1 MKQKSQNRF
10 LAALLAVAMMLQMLP
25 MLAFAEDATGTGK
38 PVAWIKDPYDPAKNQ
53 GFTSLEEAVKKAKS
67 GATIILEEG
76 NYTLYN
82 IKSDDTTRGKDLT
95 FVGQG
100 PDKTTWRIGPTVL
113 NPAFFGKEY
122 NGDYSFDGAGKI
134 TFKNMTLGT
143 GSADYLGFIRP
154 DQTVVD
160 HCEIYGKTF
169 YWGYTS
175 AVFTDTTFY
184 APPKDYAIW
193 TYSSPTMEFDNCTF
207 NTTGKAINVYA
218 DYGAGKQD
226 ITVYFNNCTV
236 LNSGS
241 ELKTAL
247 NINDSNM
254 RPFKYTIYINNPQTI
269 NAALDTTTCSRMF
282 GFGGKDKE
290 ATNNKGKTDVYVDG
304 DLVWTNGKMK
314 THSYTE
320 GEKEERAYRDGEKEE
335 GAYKITGRSDWTP
348 SVERVDECEVTKTC
362 KYCGWTKKE
371 LEHASVYRLQYNLN
385 EGVGDETAYK
395 DAFSHEK
402 ESVKLAAA
410 PTREGYQFA
419 GWLSPNGK
427 LYKAESELVLT
438 GDEVFTA
445 YWKKDEP
452 VVNHTLT
459 VTGGTFAVKDGDID
473 VTDTLETSTDE
484 ASGKQTCLVP
494 DGAEVTV
501 TLDQT
506 KVPEG
511 MVFDIW
517 STGELPLDQDYK
529 AESITFTMN
538 GDVDVAAQY
547 RSADIEDGSD
557 VVGPIIVGTA
567 VVAGGALVG
576 YTLGTDLVGQM
587 WGLPYF
593 PSNRSALAMMLW
605 EDAGKPMPESEILY
619 PDVGQEEQDMD
630 LQHAARW
637 SMEHD
642 LLPDLNDQD
651 TELPPEQVKF
661 YPDNMVTK
669 ISVLR
674 AWKKAQDLKQNAQ

>member
-25 MLAFAEDATGTGK
+25 MLAFAEGAPGTGK
-38 PVAWIKDPYDPAKNQ
+38 PVAWNKKKNKSY
-53 GFTSLEEAVKKAKS
+53 TSLEAAVIDADS
-67 GATIILEEG
+67 GDTITLGKG
-76 NYTLYN
+76 NYTLYGK
-82 IKSDDTTRGKDLT
+82 KSDVIKTKGKDLT

-100 PDKTTWRIGPTVL
+100 PDVTAWNIGAEVP
-113 NPAFFGKEY
+113 NPDLIGTEY

-134 TFKNMTLGT
+134 TFKNMTLRSGDK
-143 GSADYLGFIRP
+143 DYLGFIRI
-154 DQTVVD
+154 DNTVVEN
-160 HCEIYGKTF
+160 CVINGKTD

-175 AVFTDTTFY
+175 AEFINTTFNAPNGQY
-184 APPKDYAIW
+184 ALW
-193 TYSSPTMEFDNCTF
+193 TYCSPTMTFDTCTF
-207 NTTGKAINVYA
+207 NATGKVINVYT
-218 DYGAGKQD
+218 DYSAGSHN
-226 ITVYFNNCTV
+226 ITVNFNNCTV
-236 LNSGS
+236 NSSSG
-241 ELKTAL
+241 KTAL

-254 RPFKYTIYINNPQTI
+254 GSYKYILNITGDNHVT
-269 NAALDTTTCSRMF
+269 AELDTTTCTQLF
-282 GFGGKDKE
+282 GFGGKFNELYRNSNSGRTVVNID
-290 ATNNKGKTDVYVDG
+290 GKC
-304 DLVWTNGKMK
+304 VWKDGKMQ
-314 THSYTE
+314 THSYT
-320 GEKEERAYRDGEKEE
+320 DGEHDK
-335 GAYKITGRSDWTP
+335 AFTYTYSKWTKFD
-348 SVERVDECEVTKTC
+348 ERNEWRDVTKTC
-362 KYCGWTKKE
+362 DYCHRE
-371 LEHASVYRLQYNLN
+371 LEKHQETASVYRLQYNLN
-385 EGVGDETAYK
+385 GGVDDETAYK

-402 ESVKLAAA
+402 EKVTLAAA
-410 PTREGYQFA
+410 PTREGYEFA
-419 GWLSPNGK
+419 GWLSLKGK
-427 LYKAESELVLT
+427 LYNAGSELVLT

-445 YWKKDEP
+445 QWKKKDEP

-459 VTGGTFAVKDGDID
+459 VTGGTFAVKNGDID

-511 MVFDIW
+511 MVFDLW
-517 STGELPLDQDYK
+517 STGNFDLPLDQDYK
-529 AESITFTMN
+529 AEAITFTMN

-576 YTLGTDLVGQM
+576 YTLGTDLVGKM

-637 SMEHD
+637 AMEHD

>member
-25 MLAFAEDATGTGK
+25 MLAFADGAPDA
-38 PVAWIKDPYDPAKNQ
+38 Y
-53 GFTSLEEAVKKAKS
+53 AVKIDGKEGSYAKLVDAVKAASS
-67 GATIILEEG
+67 GDTIILGEG

-82 IKSDDTTRGKDLT
+82 IPSTDTTKGKNLT

-100 PDKTTWRIGPTVL
+100 PDKTAWNIGDKVPDPKNYGT
-113 NPAFFGKEY
+113 EY
-122 NGDYSFDGAGKI
+122 NGDYSFDGAGTV
-134 TFKNMTLGT
+134 TFKNMTLRSGN
-143 GSADYLGFIRP
+143 ANYLGFIRANN
-154 DQTVVD
+154 TVVD
-160 HCEIYGKTF
+160 NCVINGKTF
-169 YWGYTS
+169 YWGYQS
-175 AVFTDTTFY
+175 AEFINTTFT
-184 APPKDYAIW
+184 APNFDYALW
-193 TYSSPTMEFDNCTF
+193 TYSSPTMTFDNCTF
-207 NTTGKAINVYA
+207 NATGKVINVYT
-218 DYGAGKQD
+218 DYSAGKHD
-226 ITVYFNNCTV
+226 IRVYFNNCTV
-236 LNSGS
+236 NSYSFG
-241 ELKTAL
+241 KQAL

-254 RPFKYTIYINNPQTI
+254 GNYKYIINITDPNVT
-269 NAALDTTTCSRMF
+269 AARDSTTCSQVF
-282 GFGGKDKE
+282 GYGGKNE
-290 ATNNKGKTDVYVDG
+290 NNTGRTEVYWNNSAEPVWKDG
-304 DLVWTNGKMK
+304 EMK
-314 THSYTE
+314 THSYT
-320 GEKEERAYRDGEKEE
+320 DGEHDKAFTTTYSEWT
-335 GAYKITGRSDWTP
+335 KIDARNETRD
-348 SVERVDECEVTKTC
+348 VTKTC
-362 KYCGWTKKE
+362 NYCHRLLETHKE
-371 LEHASVYRLQYNLN
+371 VASVYRLQYNLN
-385 EGVGDETAYK
+385 EGVGAENADYNDAY
-395 DAFSHEK
+395 SREK
-402 ESVKLAAA
+402 ESVTLAAA

-419 GWLSPNGK
+419 GWLSLNGK
-427 LYKAESELVLT
+427 LYNAGSELVLT

-459 VTGGTFAVKDGDID
+459 VTGGTFAVKNGDID

-511 MVFDIW
+511 MVFDLW

-529 AESITFTMN
+529 AESIAFTMN

>member
-1 MKQKSQNRF
+1 LKQKSQNRF

-25 MLAFAEDATGTGK
+25 MLAFADDAAGT
-38 PVAWIKDPYDPAKNQ
+38 PVAWNENKNNK
-53 GFTSLEEAVKKAKS
+53 GYPSLEAAVIDADS
-67 GATIILEEG
+67 GDTIILGAG
-76 NYTLYN
+76 NYTLHN
-82 IKSDDTTRGKDLT
+82 KLKDNQKPKGKDLT

-100 PDKTTWRIGPTVL
+100 SDKTTWYIGAKVPDPNLLGT
-113 NPAFFGKEY
+113 EY
-122 NGDYSFDGAGKI
+122 NGDYSFDGAGTV
-134 TFKNMTLGT
+134 TFKNMTLRSGDK
-143 GSADYLGFIRP
+143 DYLGFIRI
-154 DQTVVD
+154 DKTVVD
-160 HCEIYGKTF
+160 HCDIYGRTA

-175 AVFTDTTFY
+175 AEFIDTTFY
-184 APPKDYAIW
+184 APPFSYAIW
-193 TYSSPTMEFDNCTF
+193 TYCSPTMTFDNCTF
-207 NTTGKAINVYA
+207 NATGKAINVYT
-218 DYGAGKQD
+218 DYSAGKHN
-226 ITVYFNNCTV
+226 IRVNFINCTV
-236 LNSGS
+236 NSYSFG
-241 ELKTAL
+241 KQAL
-247 NINDSNM
+247 NIDDSNM
-254 RPFKYTIYINNPQTI
+254 GNCKYIINIYNPNVT
-269 NAALDTTTCSRMF
+269 AALDKTTCSQVF
-282 GFGGKDKE
+282 GFGGKKG
-290 ATNNKGKTDVYVDG
+290 NNTGRADVYWNG
-304 DLVWTNGKMK
+304 DLVWKDGEMK

-335 GAYKITGRSDWTP
+335 SAYITTDRSEWTP
-348 SVERVDECEVTKTC
+348 SGAERIDKCEVTKKC

-371 LEHASVYRLQYNLN
+371 WETASVYRLQYNLN
-385 EGVGDETAYK
+385 GGDGDATANYS
-395 DAFSHEK
+395 DANYRQN
-402 ESVKLAAA
+402 ESVTLAAA
-410 PTREGYQFA
+410 PTREGYEFA
-419 GWLSPNGK
+419 GWLSLKGK
-427 LYKAESELVLT
+427 LYNAGSKLEQLT

-445 YWKKDEP
+445 QWKKDEP

-459 VTGGTFAVKDGDID
+459 VTGGTFAVKNGDID

-511 MVFDIW
+511 MVFDLW
-517 STGELPLDQDYK
+517 STGNFDLPQDQDYK

-576 YTLGTDLVGQM
+576 YTLGTDLVGKM

-637 SMEHD
+637 AMEHD
-642 LLPDLNDQD
+642 LMPDLNDQD
-651 TELPPEQVKF
+651 AELPPEQVKF